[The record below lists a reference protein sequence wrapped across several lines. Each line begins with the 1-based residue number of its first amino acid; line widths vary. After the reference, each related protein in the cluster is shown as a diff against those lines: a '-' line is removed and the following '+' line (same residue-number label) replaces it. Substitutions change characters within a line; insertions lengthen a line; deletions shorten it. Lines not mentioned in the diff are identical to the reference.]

1 MEPLAVVTAIV
12 AVVVILARAPLVVA
26 PEATI
31 ARYRQILATNTRLRV
46 LAAVLA
52 AIAAALVGSGHPGA
66 GAGVATMRVIG
77 WMCGGGAVW
86 LALAPGSYRVV
97 ADSVLNAID
106 DPSTLRVLGAAGV
119 AVGVGLFW
127 LARFVL

>member
-1 MEPLAVVTAIV
+1 MEPLAVVTAIF

-31 ARYRQILATNTRLRV
+31 ARYRQLIASNMGLRV
-46 LAAVLA
+46 LAALIAVF
-52 AIAAALVGSGHPGA
+52 AAALVGSGHPGD

-77 WMCGGGAVW
+77 WVWGGGAVW

-106 DPSTLRVLGAAGV
+106 DPSTLRVLGAVGV
-119 AVGVGLFW
+119 AFGDVLLW
-127 LARFVL
+127 LALWVL